1 MHNPTM
7 RARILASVTIC
18 AGMMLLALAGCAPQ
32 PTPSPT
38 PTPAFAS
45 EAEAFAA
52 AEEVYRAYNDALN
65 IRLGGEDEPDPQNFL
80 TGLALEGDIDAQNLF
95 QSSGIQATGTT
106 ALSSFQG
113 LKASV
118 GSSTPVV
125 TAYVCIDVA
134 RLRVIDANGHDVTP
148 ADRGDL
154 VAQTVEMI
162 YVEPDF
168 MIADETSTEESSC

>member
-1 MHNPTM
+1 VHNPTM

-65 IRLGGEDEPDPQNFL
+65 AKRGGDAEADPTLFL
-80 TGLALEGDIDAQNLF
+80 TGLALESDIDAAQYFDQRSLQLLGDGEVVF
-95 QSSGIQATGTT
+95 FHGESASLDAGSITAEVCLDVSATRVMTRDG
-106 ALSSFQG
+106 
-113 LKASV
+113 V
-118 GSSTPVV
+118 DETPVDRMPRV
-125 TAYVCIDVA
+125 LLTVA
-134 RLRVIDANGHDVTP
+134 FVWSEPELQIANSS
-148 ADRGDL
+148 L
-154 VAQTVEMI
+154 VEGEQ
-162 YVEPDF
+162 
-168 MIADETSTEESSC
+168 C